1 MMKKRRMESGDEEEK
16 KGIRW
21 WRRKRMSILWS
32 FKKMAI
38 SIISQSQ
45 SGELVWFWKHYC
57 VYFLVLYFW
66 VSLGFLII
74 FLGFFYIVQ
83 AQPLHHADCPS
94 FKLVMD
100 GFLLCS
106 VLFVL
111 SLNPLDWLSKS
122 FKSGKTSSVKR
133 HLTGEF
139 EKKYESEYK
148 IYIHFYYIET
158 SVYTICILFKGFCY
172 LL

>member
-1 MMKKRRMESGDEEEK
+1 MGCDSQLNCKTFRWLAAMMKKRRMESGDEEEK

-100 GFLLCS
+100 GFLSCS
-106 VLFVL
+106 VLFAL
-111 SLNPLDWLSKS
+111 SLNPLRL
-122 FKSGKTSSVKR
+122 TVKK
-133 HLTGEF
+133 F
-139 EKKYESEYK
+139 
-148 IYIHFYYIET
+148 
-158 SVYTICILFKGFCY
+158 
-172 LL
+172 